1 MDLYSRQSTGP
12 LTRFVLLAVIAAAV
26 AVSFIILFVVNPGFH
41 PGMADAAS
49 FSALVLFAFNVLNL
63 IRFSATLFVFLKRRI
78 PAAEVASVSIAFI
91 LYLIGFPVFSLFP
104 HWHSVAV
111 TVAGGV
117 LFLTGGALNS
127 WSEFQRFRFKRDPRH
142 RGRLFT
148 GGLFSLTR
156 HPNYFGDCLW
166 VLGYA
171 LAAASGWALL
181 IPLLLVS
188 FFAFYNIP
196 LLERHLE
203 SKYGDEFRE
212 YRKKVKS
219 LIPFLF

>member
-1 MDLYSRQSTGP
+1 M
-12 LTRFVLLAVIAAAV
+12 
-26 AVSFIILFVVNPGFH
+26 
-41 PGMADAAS
+41 
-49 FSALVLFAFNVLNL
+49 
-63 IRFSATLFVFLKRRI
+63 
-78 PAAEVASVSIAFI
+78 
-91 LYLIGFPVFSLFP
+91 
-104 HWHSVAV
+104 
-111 TVAGGV
+111 
-117 LFLTGGALNS
+117 
-127 WSEFQRFRFKRDPRH
+127 
-142 RGRLFT
+142 
-148 GGLFSLTR
+148 
-156 HPNYFGDCLW
+156 
-166 VLGYA
+166 LGYA